1 MMTKEQLAEIKAR
14 LAAATP
20 GPWDTSPH
28 VPHAVFVAARGEDGS
43 RRHIVAAGPTS
54 IGTPEDAA
62 FIAHAPE
69 DIGAMLAEIERL
81 QTSAKANEEHCAAV
95 ERMVQDYMR
104 RYGVL

>member
-1 MMTKEQLAEIKAR
+1 MMTKEQLAEIKER

-20 GPWDTSPH
+20 GPWCSTAYHEDEHGPH
-28 VPHAVFVAARGEDGS
+28 IENEDEITVAVCSLSVPEHRANGS
-43 RRHIVAAGPTS
+43 L
-54 IGTPEDAA
+54 
-62 FIAHAPE
+62 IAYAPE
-69 DIGAMLAEIERL
+69 DIAAMLAEIERL